1 MDTQQTTVVEGTGCP
16 DTQDF
21 ASFPRFPSQTGKV
34 HLAWAYSD
42 VEKNLSYQRYL
53 YSIAS
58 YHGLSL
64 PAQAASN
71 EPNQPA
77 LDCTGTFPQI
87 LSFLSDLQL
96 KATNHCAER
105 DGDVELAETV
115 ILGSLRDGEDCPGKL
130 TCACSSIKFDHSL
143 DQTQYCNNPCCPPG
157 GQLFMNVVSEKSL
170 SSQETNLEHQVRRS
184 NLLQLGGGSFELSQH
199 TPDTIQAS
207 QSLCEKSSGKALS
220 TKSKIGSVEKDR
232 LLYLSESILSQLD
245 HTSANIRINKS
256 QAAPE
261 IFYDWTALHGESASA
276 SDHMMMPQLPPSDEI
291 SSLFLDRLLMSED
304 EEEEGNIQTL
314 PASDTAQI
322 PQMWTNPEFASGSGL
337 VNEQIEATTAS
348 PKPDL
353 KEPSGPQVVI
363 LEEGPGLIVPEI
375 PFPRRYTSIDEV
387 SEEALTSI
395 RESFFEQCSHGF
407 DSKYCLLQF
416 GVQRN
421 SRTIQELSNLF
432 SNYGDIEQVIYNQY
446 LGAYLYIYCNPV
458 GAELG
463 EKYLR
468 PLNLIGM
475 AFGLLRSPTEL
486 EIACVFYPPKVS
498 ARFTKCLMHT
508 PKRRFSANSAGIP
521 TRPNR
526 IGKCLHITYSG
537 TDKHKGSV
545 LDLVNEAVSQ
555 VAIMTKILTDAGVG
569 KKNMWFVEFETIED
583 AVEVVTKC
591 HNMKVGSGQLRC
603 SFTKNL
609 Q

>member
-1 MDTQQTTVVEGTGCP
+1 MATQQTTVLIDRGCSETP
-16 DTQDF
+16 DF
-21 ASFPRFPSQTGKV
+21 GESPRFSSQNATV
-34 HLAWAYSD
+34 HLEWGYSE
-42 VEKNLSYQRYL
+42 VEKNLGYQRYL
-53 YSIAS
+53 YNIAS
-58 YHGLSL
+58 NYGLSL

-77 LDCTGTFPQI
+77 IDCTGTLPQI
-87 LSFLSDLQL
+87 LSFLLDLQL
-96 KATNHCAER
+96 KATNHCTEKDR
-105 DGDVELAETV
+105 DVELVEKIT
-115 ILGSLRDGEDCPGKL
+115 LSSLHNGEGCPGKL
-130 TCACSSIKFDHSL
+130 TCACSTIKFDRSL
-143 DQTQYCNNPCCPPG
+143 DQIQYCNNPFCPPG
-157 GQLFMNVVSEKSL
+157 GQLVMNVISEKSL
-170 SSQETNLEHQVRRS
+170 SSQEINSEHQVRRS
-184 NLLQLGGGSFELSQH
+184 NFLHLGDGSFELSPH
-199 TPDTIQAS
+199 SPGPIQAS
-207 QSLCEKSSGKALS
+207 QSLCEKFSRKAIS
-220 TKSKIGSVEKDR
+220 TKSKIGSVENNR
-232 LLYLSESILSQLD
+232 LLYLSENILSKLD

-261 IFYDWTALHGESASA
+261 VFYDWMVLHGESASA
-276 SDHMMMPQLPPSDEI
+276 ADHMMMPQLSPSDEI
-291 SSLFLDRLLMSED
+291 STSVLDRLLLSD
-304 EEEEGNIQTL
+304 EEEEEQNIQTM
-314 PASDTAQI
+314 PVSDTAQI
-322 PQMWTNPEFASGSGL
+322 PQVWTNLGFASGSGL
-337 VNEQIEATTAS
+337 VHEQIEATSAS
-348 PKPDL
+348 PELDS
-353 KEPSGPQVVI
+353 KELSGHQVII

-375 PFPRRYTSIDEV
+375 PFPRRYDSIDEV
-387 SEEALTSI
+387 SEEALICI
-395 RESFFEQCSHGF
+395 RESFFKQCSHGF

-421 SRTIQELSNLF
+421 SMTIQELSNLF

-475 AFGLLRSPTEL
+475 TFGLLRSPTEL
-486 EIACVFYPPKVS
+486 EIASVFYPPKVS

-508 PKRRFSANSAGIP
+508 PKRRFSANSTGIP

-526 IGKCLHITYSG
+526 IGKCLHITFSG
-537 TDKHKGSV
+537 TDKQKGSV

-555 VAIMTKILTDAGVG
+555 VAVMTKTLTDAGVG
-569 KKNMWFVEFETIED
+569 KKNMWFVEFEAIED
-583 AVEVVTKC
+583 AVEVVMKC